1 MLFQRFEAE
10 GLAHYSYALG
20 CPGAGEI
27 AIVDPK
33 RDIDTYIDFAR
44 DQNLRITHIL
54 ETHIHADYASGA
66 RELAA
71 RTGATFWASAYDHGE
86 DFEIAF
92 DHRDLCEGDSIHLG
106 GVRIEAL
113 HTPGHT
119 PEHLSFLAYD
129 NNRSP
134 HVPMLMLSGD
144 FLFVGSL
151 GRPDL
156 LGDDLK
162 RKLAMQLYRS
172 IHEKIA
178 PLPDGLEI
186 HPAHGSGSLCGA
198 GMSSRA
204 VSTLGYERATNRY
217 FSQSLGLEEFVEEI
231 LASVPPLPPYY
242 RRMKEINS
250 SGPMILCDIPGN
262 TSMDLDAAQSH
273 IRAGYPVIDLRDTH
287 SFSAGHIPGA
297 LGIGAGDNIA
307 TWAPWVVPY
316 DRPILLILPDGQAID
331 PILRSLIRVGLD
343 DIQGYLQGGMP
354 TWVDADLPVRA
365 WRTFSPETLNHSLK
379 NGTDINIVDVRN
391 DEEWH
396 VGHIDDSIHLTA
408 GQLLQNPDDLPAMT
422 EPLAVICSSGYRS
435 TLAGSVLERLG
446 FANLINIT
454 GGIEAWKRAGLPLT
468 QSKEN

>member
-92 DHRDLCEGDSIHLG
+92 DHRDLCEGDSIHLS

-113 HTPGHT
+113 HTPEHT

-134 HVPMLMLSGD
+134 HVPILMLSGD

-156 LGDDLK
+156 LATISNANWPCNYIAAFT
-162 RKLAMQLYRS
+162 RK
-172 IHEKIA
+172 
-178 PLPDGLEI
+178 
-186 HPAHGSGSLCGA
+186 
-198 GMSSRA
+198 
-204 VSTLGYERATNRY
+204 
-217 FSQSLGLEEFVEEI
+217 
-231 LASVPPLPPYY
+231 
-242 RRMKEINS
+242 
-250 SGPMILCDIPGN
+250 
-262 TSMDLDAAQSH
+262 
-273 IRAGYPVIDLRDTH
+273 
-287 SFSAGHIPGA
+287 
-297 LGIGAGDNIA
+297 
-307 TWAPWVVPY
+307 
-316 DRPILLILPDGQAID
+316 
-331 PILRSLIRVGLD
+331 
-343 DIQGYLQGGMP
+343 
-354 TWVDADLPVRA
+354 
-365 WRTFSPETLNHSLK
+365 
-379 NGTDINIVDVRN
+379 
-391 DEEWH
+391 
-396 VGHIDDSIHLTA
+396 
-408 GQLLQNPDDLPAMT
+408 
-422 EPLAVICSSGYRS
+422 
-435 TLAGSVLERLG
+435 
-446 FANLINIT
+446 
-454 GGIEAWKRAGLPLT
+454 
-468 QSKEN
+468 